1 MDSMIILTDSQV
13 VELNNRIGQI
23 QRLIESAQVIK
34 ASGAVQPKAV
44 TEQAQPQSV
53 TSKRRKAKRK
63 TRGALDAAKVVEIK
77 RRLAT
82 GEESAQKIANDYG
95 VHVTT
100 VNLIK
105 YGKTWKSV
113 QVPA

>member
-1 MDSMIILTDSQV
+1 MIILTDSQL
-13 VELNNRIGQI
+13 VELTNRIGQI

-34 ASGAVQPKAV
+34 ATPAQPKTV
-44 TEQAQPQSV
+44 TEATEPKTV
-53 TSKRRKAKRK
+53 VKKRK
-63 TRGALDAAKVVEIK
+63 SRARRVMLNAGQVGEIK
-77 RRLAT
+77 RRLAA
-82 GEESAQKIANDYG
+82 GNESAAKIARDYG

>member
-34 ASGAVQPKAV
+34 AGSAAQPKAV
-44 TEQAQPQSV
+44 TEHDKPNALIG
-53 TSKRRKAKRK
+53 KRRNAKRK
-63 TRGALDAAKVVEIK
+63 RGALNPDKVAEIK
-77 RRLAT
+77 RRLAA
-82 GEESAQKIANDYG
+82 GNESAQKIANDYG

-105 YGKTWKSV
+105 YGKTWKDV
-113 QVPA
+113 QVSA

>member
-1 MDSMIILTDSQV
+1 MPDMIILTDSQIL
-13 VELNNRIGQI
+13 ELNNRIGQI

-34 ASGAVQPKAV
+34 AGAAVQPKAI
-44 TEQAQPQSV
+44 TEHDQPHSLA
-53 TSKRRKAKRK
+53 SKRRKGKRK
-63 TRGALDAAKVVEIK
+63 RGALDAAKVVEIK
-77 RRLAT
+77 RRLAA
-82 GEESAQKIANDYG
+82 GNESAQKIANDYG

-105 YGKTWKSV
+105 YGKTWKDV

>member
-23 QRLIESAQVIK
+23 QRLIDSAQVIK
-34 ASGAVQPKAV
+34 AGSTAQPKAV
-44 TEQAQPQSV
+44 TEQTQPKV
-53 TSKRRKAKRK
+53 LTAKRRKNKKKR
-63 TRGALDAAKVVEIK
+63 TALDAAKVAEIK
-77 RRLAT
+77 RRLAA
-82 GEESAQKIANDYG
+82 GNESAQRIANDYG

-105 YGKTWKSV
+105 YGKTWKDV
-113 QVPA
+113 QVSA

>member
-1 MDSMIILTDSQV
+1 MDPMIILTDSQV
-13 VELNNRIGQI
+13 IELNNRIGQI
-23 QRLIESAQVIK
+23 QRLLESAQVIK
-34 ASGAVQPKAV
+34 AGGTAQPKAV
-44 TEQAQPQSV
+44 TEQAQPQSL

-63 TRGALDAAKVVEIK
+63 RGALDAAKVIDIK
-77 RRLAT
+77 RRLAA
-82 GEESAQKIANDYG
+82 GNESAQKIANDYG

-105 YGKTWKSV
+105 YGKTWKNV